1 MPPTFLLFFGLVFY
15 IALIALSLVICI
27 PMLMI
32 KSKKKL
38 AKKIIFTVATS
49 FPCLLAA
56 IVTMSVLFLVPGIL
70 IFWIANNYLPD
81 MPKFILTILGLFL
94 FVTIVAVCS
103 LYLWYFVSNIIYK
116 RVDNK
121 PLSEFL
127 EKDKVYKY
135 LKTALIQVKTN

>member
-1 MPPTFLLFFGLVFY
+1 MHSY
-15 IALIALSLVICI
+15 AYDKIE
-27 PMLMI
+27 
-32 KSKKKL
+32 KKL

-56 IVTMSVLFLVPGIL
+56 MVTMSVLFLVPGIL

-81 MPKFILTILGLFL
+81 MPKLILTILGLFL
-94 FVTIVAVCS
+94 FVTIIAVCS
-103 LYLWYFVSNIIYK
+103 LYLWYFVSNIVYK

-135 LKTALIQVKTN
+135 LKIVLLRLRIINS